1 MEDLK
6 KEKLKEYMKLYR
18 VKNKDKIKKQK
29 SEYYENNAV
38 AISEKRILD
47 RKTKRE
53 QKTTVKSINSISP
66 VF

>member
-1 MEDLK
+1 
-6 KEKLKEYMKLYR
+6 MKLYR

-29 SEYYENNAV
+29 SEYYEKNAV